1 MSIRI
6 IGQKAPQRATAMVK
20 SIDVPVPS
28 GASLALSAMN
38 SAVMN
43 AASGSADG
51 RVRATVMN
59 ATRPSNLIYRFNSQ
73 TNWWT
78 MYDYMDFYQ
87 KEVSVLSTIIL
98 RATTELFRHDLSLE
112 PAFCKRCEECGYE
125 SQTEVDRCP
134 QCGSARLRKPE
145 ERQKDYFIR
154 PNGKSFLE
162 EANANGQSLKDVLK
176 TYAQCEYLY
185 NQAYVL
191 CVTGDIVDEESG
203 RLLKAY
209 PLEFLAQNPSYVKY
223 LYDRTGVPGNT
234 YAFVR
239 ENRES
244 LINMDEDEDAVND
257 ITAEGKELYPACWQI
272 GESVGATGRYRLYTQ
287 EEIYQDKWFRP
298 SLTYGIPIW
307 FDIEDDLMGYHFIE
321 KHFFSRFKYGFI
333 RKMLILPG
341 FSDEDAADITKGI
354 QDVLASNTNSLPVVC
369 LPPQMPGTAEMKA
382 QTLELGTDD
391 MSQIIQVKNDI
402 RDRLCAHAGLP
413 NLFVGDVEASGG
425 MNNESQQI
433 TVMDRYLMD
442 KYNYID
448 RLCDWI
454 MGWFPKITDW
464 KLRINRPSKAY
475 TDAKKRMD
483 RMQEAQMMKSL
494 GFDIYYMDGEFRY
507 SEEPVDQIQRKEQE
521 IAAAQQAAA
530 GGQEIADGGMM
541 PGDGDGPPEKGTA
554 RREDEEIGGAADEV
568 DLSKREA
575 DGSQDRWASK

>member
-6 IGQKAPQRATAMVK
+6 IGQKRPDRPASMVK
-20 SIDVPVPS
+20 SIQMPAPT
-28 GASLALSAMN
+28 GASIALRAMN
-38 SAVMN
+38 DSVMD
-43 AASGSADG
+43 AARANNG
-51 RVRATVMN
+51 RVRASVMN
-59 ATRPSNLIYRFNSQ
+59 AERPSNLIYRFNSQ

-78 MYDYMDFYQ
+78 MYDVMDFYQ
-87 KEVSVLSTIIL
+87 KEVSVLSTIIS

-112 PAFCKRCEECGYE
+112 PAFCKKCEECGYE
-125 SQTEVDRCP
+125 SQTLVDRCP
-134 QCGSARLRKPE
+134 QCGSARLRRPD
-145 ERQKDYFIR
+145 RSQQRYFIR
-154 PNGKSFLE
+154 PNGRSFLD
-162 EANANGQSLKDVLK
+162 EANSNGQSLKDVLK

-185 NQAYVL
+185 NQAYML
-191 CVTGDIVDEESG
+191 CVTGDIVDADSG

-223 LYDRTGVPGNT
+223 LYDRTGMPGNT
-234 YAFVR
+234 YAFIR

-244 LINMDEDEDAVND
+244 LINLDEDEDAVND
-257 ITAEGKELYPACWQI
+257 LTAEGKELYPACWQI
-272 GESVGATGRYRLYTQ
+272 GESVGATGRYRLYTD

-307 FDIEDDLMGYHFIE
+307 FDIEDDLMAYHYIE

-333 RKMLILPG
+333 RKMIVLPG

-354 QDVLASNTNSLPVVC
+354 QEVLASNTNSLPVIC
-369 LPPQMPGTAEMKA
+369 LPPQMPNTAEMKA

-391 MSQIIQVKNDI
+391 MSQALQVKSDI

-413 NLFVGDVEASGG
+413 NLFIGDVEASGG

-448 RLCDWI
+448 RACDWV
-454 MGWFPKITDW
+454 MSWFPKITDW

-483 RMQEAQMMKSL
+483 RAQEAQMMKSL
-494 GFDIYYMDGEFRY
+494 GFDIYFIDGEFRY
-507 SEEPVDQIQRKEQE
+507 SEEPVDQIQRRQQE
-521 IAAAQQAAA
+521 AMTAAQAAQQP
-530 GGQEIADGGMM
+530 IADGGMM

-554 RREDEEIGGAADEV
+554 RREDAEVGAAADEI

-575 DGSQDRWASK
+575 DGSQDRWESRSR